1 MPDKLLAG
9 NQEKDDKFQTLLTNT
24 SVARIISSTVEGTI
38 GPRGLD
44 IMMVDRFGDV
54 VVTNDGVTIL
64 KYMDVTHP
72 VAQMIIN
79 AARAQQ
85 VEVGDGTT
93 TATIIAGALVAEGT
107 AQVLK
112 GVPVTRIIEG
122 INHGIKVTLNNIEE
136 TSLKIESLEDER
148 LFDIALIAG
157 RGQRD
162 LAGLVVEGARLI
174 GIDKLLDSD
183 FKFADTVNAREGTE
197 NQVFKGVLLNKQ
209 PVNKEMPA
217 VIENAVILV
226 VDDDLRPEDLDREAM
241 KTEAGFQ
248 YYLKA
253 RQQYEEGLNQLIQL
267 GVNLV
272 VVDRSIDS
280 LGEEILTEA
289 GIMALQRVSSR
300 ELEKL
305 CRHSGARKIKA
316 STLNRSL
323 ETLKS
328 CLGYA
333 QLVKVDEKLK
343 HTCVYGG
350 KGENLATLIVGAS
363 TGEVVDERERMAR
376 DAASA
381 LQAALRGGIVPGGG
395 ALEIWLAGK
404 LEELAREAGG
414 MSSYGILALRE
425 ALLKPF
431 TCMASNSGFNP
442 LDKLG
447 NIIAAQKKAD
457 KNSISFDADSGELV
471 DVLENGIFD
480 PAPVKRYAIKTA
492 GEVAVAI
499 LRINTVIKMKNDE
512 LDPDNIDIME

>member
-1 MPDKLLAG
+1 MQDKLLAG

-64 KYMDVTHP
+64 KYMDVNHP

-85 VEVGDGTT
+85 AEVGDGTT

-112 GVPVTRIIEG
+112 GVPVTRVIEG
-122 INHGIKVTLNNIEE
+122 INCGIEITLKKIEE
-136 TSLKIESLEDER
+136 TSLKIELLEDDR
-148 LFDIALIAG
+148 LLDIAFIAG

-162 LAGLVVEGARLI
+162 LAELVVEGARLV
-174 GIDKLLDSD
+174 GIDKLLDVD
-183 FKFADTVNAREGTE
+183 FKFADTINAREGTE

-209 PVNKEMPA
+209 PLNKEIP
-217 VIENAVILV
+217 VTIEDAVILV
-226 VDDDLRPEDLDREAM
+226 VDDDLRPEDLDREAL
-241 KTEAGFQ
+241 KTESGFQ
-248 YYLKA
+248 YYLQA

-289 GIMALQRVSSR
+289 GIMAIQRVSSR

-305 CRHSGARKIKA
+305 CQHSGARKVKGSA
-316 STLNRSL
+316 LNRSV
-323 ETLKS
+323 EVIKT

-333 QLVKVDEKLK
+333 EQVKVDEKLK

-350 KGENLATLIVGAS
+350 RGESSATLIVGAS

-381 LQAALRGGIVPGGG
+381 IQAALRGGIVPGGEHWRFG
-395 ALEIWLAGK
+395 WQVNWRNWLGK
-404 LEELAREAGG
+404 REG
-414 MSSYGILALRE
+414 
-425 ALLKPF
+425 
-431 TCMASNSGFNP
+431 
-442 LDKLG
+442 
-447 NIIAAQKKAD
+447 
-457 KNSISFDADSGELV
+457 
-471 DVLENGIFD
+471 
-480 PAPVKRYAIKTA
+480 
-492 GEVAVAI
+492 
-499 LRINTVIKMKNDE
+499 
-512 LDPDNIDIME
+512 